1 MSSQLSSHEDQLLN
15 GNQQMTDVLR
25 DAFYIFMGDEKMK
38 EDVAKAPFLWLYRDI
53 IDQFDLDFDFK
64 QALGEGIFEDV
75 NEAAEVCTN
84 IAILFD
90 RLEDKMTHSWI
101 TGVLKTIDHVVIHYI
116 SAFLG
121 GFKKYHDKGEET
133 GRYWQ
138 MQEQEEPI
146 KSAGANLG
154 FAYQYRSDFEHP
166 SLYKDRKGQIRLRK
180 PNRNKIK
187 RTCKTFFKIAF
198 HSLLNAYKL
207 KRNESAVA

>member
-25 DAFYIFMGDEKMK
+25 DAFYIFIADEDMR
-38 EDVAKAPFLWLYRDI
+38 EEAAKAPFLWLYRDI
-53 IDQFDLDFDFK
+53 IDQFDLGFDFE
-64 QALGEGIFEDV
+64 QALGEGVFEDV

-116 SAFLG
+116 STFLG
-121 GFKKYHDKGEET
+121 EFKKYHDKGEET
-133 GRYWQ
+133 ARYWQ
-138 MQEQEEPI
+138 MQEEDEPV

-166 SLYKDRKGQIRLRK
+166 SLYKDHKGQTRLKK
-180 PNRNKIK
+180 PNRSKVK
-187 RTCKTFFKIAF
+187 RNCKNFFKIAF
-198 HSLLNAYKL
+198 LNLVNAYRL
-207 KRNESAVA
+207 KGNENAVA